1 MDMYILWDKC
11 DLKYRAEPSKRI
23 FHGLSQK
30 AMVLDQTRSLLSR
43 RARLAYLWV
52 LTVRSDPRSI
62 ERAEKIGDD
71 DSNDLYF
78 RNEYA

>member
-62 ERAEKIGDD
+62 ERAEEQKTGDD
-71 DSNDLYF
+71 V
-78 RNEYA
+78 

>member
-1 MDMYILWDKC
+1 MRQM
-11 DLKYRAEPSKRI
+11 KYRAEPSKRI
-23 FHGLSQK
+23 FHGLSYM

-43 RARLAYLWV
+43 RAPLAYLWV